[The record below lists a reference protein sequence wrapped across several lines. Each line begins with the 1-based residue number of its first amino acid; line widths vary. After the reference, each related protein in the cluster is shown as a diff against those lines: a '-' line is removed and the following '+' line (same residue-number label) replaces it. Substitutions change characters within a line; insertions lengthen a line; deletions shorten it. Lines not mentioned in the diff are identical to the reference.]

1 MNKFLVTTLITA
13 NALCAFDTTNISWSE
28 KEVIA
33 SDTDAPA
40 EILLDIKHS
49 TTNPFVI
56 NALNNNPKYL
66 KLKENENKIKL
77 LESRKLFENN
87 IDEITNH
94 FELINENLKKVLYVY
109 KVNVEKE
116 RLIKAELKEKF
127 KDMKDDFKSEY
138 KKELD
143 IINVNFKANLL
154 RINSEI
160 KRLNDELE
168 RRKTMFAEQLVNY
181 VKIENKKMLFKTEE
195 INKQTNMMK
204 KEISEIVA
212 YLKNIERTIFSV
224 IRDISFN
231 ELKDTINPELLVIQN
246 LYKTQIE
253 KIKINIDKVFTKK
266 TKMLF
271 LLEIKTID
279 KAEKTRKLKILKTNK
294 KLSIEKINKESQLK
308 KEIIDTETT
317 KKLEELE
324 AKYQKESNILEV
336 TINELNLKINEV
348 LYVFEKINEEDKVLA
363 HQLNQ
368 FKKLVETI
376 KIAKNLVIQKDYQ
389 IDKERRIFT
398 TSTERRVKIAKD
410 FNTPI
415 QILIKYSK
423 NLDWRVRE
431 AVATN
436 PHTPVEILKDLTTD
450 ENLFVSVSAKKTL
463 ELRMSRKAAR
473 RIIEENE

>member
-1 MNKFLVTTLITA
+1 MNKFFITTLITV
-13 NALCAFDTTNISWSE
+13 NALYAFDTTNISWSE

-49 TTNPFVI
+49 TRNPFVL

-66 KLKENENKIKL
+66 KIIENENKIKL

-116 RLIKAELKEKF
+116 KLIKEELKEQF
-127 KDMKDDFKSEY
+127 KGMKEDFKVEY

-143 IINVNFKANLL
+143 KINVEFKANLL

-160 KRLNDELE
+160 KRLNKELE

-181 VKIENKKMLFKTEE
+181 IRIENKKMLFKTEE
-195 INKQTNMMK
+195 INKQTKLMK
-204 KEISEIVA
+204 KEIGEIVS
-212 YLKNIERTIFSV
+212 YLKNIEATIFSV
-224 IRDISFN
+224 IRDIKFN

-253 KIKINIDKVFTKK
+253 KIRININKVFTKK

-294 KLSIEKINKESQLK
+294 ELSIDKINKESNLK
-308 KEIIDTETT
+308 KEIINIET
-317 KKLEELE
+317 KRKLEELD
-324 AKYQKESNILEV
+324 AKYQKETNILEV
-336 TINELNLKINEV
+336 NINELNLKINEI
-348 LYVFEKINEEDKVLA
+348 LYVFNKITDEDKVLS

-376 KIAKNLVIQKDYQ
+376 KISKNLVIQKDYQ
-389 IDKERRIFT
+389 IDKERRVFT

-436 PHTPVEILKDLTTD
+436 PHTPMDILKDLSTD

-463 ELRMSRKAAR
+463 KLRVARKEAR
-473 RIIEENE
+473 DIIKNND